1 MKLRL
6 PRVGQRYSSNE
17 YKAIFETVLIGSFI
31 LVAILTV
38 LLFVSY
44 WAFHN
49 TYVLGRI
56 LVCGGALIY
65 LSATH
70 IAWTRQHYK
79 AASKLLIFFY
89 YTIATVVL
97 FGWGV
102 DTAFAHLM
110 LAITIILAGVL
121 LGVRAIVIT
130 TFFSI
135 LGMVTAQIAIS
146 TGGTPWFDAN
156 ATATNFG
163 DIAGYGALLLILG
176 LISALFDKRTQEL
189 HAEEQ
194 HTNELL
200 EQRVRVHS
208 KEVEYLRLENADQL
222 YKFAE
227 VGQLSALLLHDIS
240 NQLAVLN
247 MDFVDL
253 KRQRNKTTTKHLEES
268 LQYIED
274 AVRNASQRL
283 QLGEGIKEFDV
294 LECIKSS
301 TEISRYREDKE
312 SIIIN
317 APTKQRVLLYGEPL
331 RLSHILFILIRNAFE
346 AYDPKTPSKDRKVII
361 QLEASDKE
369 LSIRVIDHGRGIP
382 KDSYNKLFN
391 PVFSAKKS
399 GLGIGLFLAKKITES
414 HFDGTLEFNK
424 NVDHTEFIL
433 TIPIPLQNN
442 EIKHTSN
449 T

>member
-6 PRVGQRYSSNE
+6 PSAGQRYSSKE
-17 YKAIFETVLIGSFI
+17 YKAIFETVLIGSFA
-31 LVAILTV
+31 LVAILSA

-44 WAFHN
+44 WVFHN
-49 TYVLGRI
+49 TYVLDRI
-56 LVCGGALIY
+56 LICGAALLY
-65 LSATH
+65 LSTTYAAWARKRYE
-70 IAWTRQHYK
+70 IA
-79 AASKLLIFFY
+79 SNLLIFFY
-89 YTIATVVL
+89 YTIAVIVM
-97 FGWGV
+97 FGWGA

-110 LAITIILAGVL
+110 LAITIVLAGVL
-121 LGVRAIVIT
+121 LGIRSILLT

-135 LGMVTAQIAIS
+135 LGMVIAQIAIS
-146 TGGTPWFDAN
+146 TGHTPWFDAN
-156 ATATNFG
+156 ATATSFG
-163 DIAGYGALLLILG
+163 DIAGYSTLLLVLG

-194 HTNELL
+194 HANELL

-208 KEVEYLRLENADQL
+208 KEVEYLRLEKADQL

-247 MDFVDL
+247 MDFADL
-253 KRQRNKTTTKHLEES
+253 KRQRNKATTKHLEES
-268 LQYIED
+268 LTYIEE
-274 AVRNASQRL
+274 AVRNASQHL

-294 LECIKSS
+294 LQCIKSS

-312 SIIIN
+312 SIVIN
-317 APTKQRVLLYGEPL
+317 APMKQQVLLYGEPL

-346 AYDPKTPSKDRKVII
+346 AYDQKTPSKDRKVII
-361 QLEASDKE
+361 QLDASDKE
-369 LSIRVIDHGRGIP
+369 LTIRVIDHGRGIP
-382 KDSYNKLFN
+382 KESYNKLFN

-414 HFDGTLEFNK
+414 HFDGTLDFNK

-433 TIPIPLQNN
+433 TIPIRAS
-442 EIKHTSN
+442 KK
-449 T
+449 